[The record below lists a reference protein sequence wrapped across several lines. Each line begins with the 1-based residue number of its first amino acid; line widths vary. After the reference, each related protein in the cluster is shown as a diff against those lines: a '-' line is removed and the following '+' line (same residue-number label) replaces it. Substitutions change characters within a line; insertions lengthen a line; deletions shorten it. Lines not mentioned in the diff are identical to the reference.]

1 MAVKVKKSN
10 ALLALN
16 ITPLIDVVFLLLVFF
31 MVMTRFDEEDYK
43 LDVALPA
50 ASEAQ
55 PLIAQPRELIVNI
68 DADGKYHV
76 RGDFVTLEQLENM
89 LQQTAANNP
98 DAAVII
104 RADRR
109 CRLEFPVSV
118 MNACNK
124 VHLTNY
130 SLTTSAPERID

>member
-1 MAVKVKKSN
+1 MAVKVKKSS

-31 MVMTRFDEEDYK
+31 MVMTRFDDEDYK
-43 LDVALPA
+43 LEVVLPT

-55 PLIAQPRELIVNI
+55 PLIAQPRELIINI
-68 DADGKYHV
+68 DVEGKYHV
-76 RGDFVTLEQLENM
+76 QGEFVSLEQLEKI
-89 LQQTAANNP
+89 LAQTSADNP
-98 DAAVII
+98 DASVII

-124 VHLTNY
+124 VRLTNY
-130 SLTTSAPERID
+130 SITTSAPDAH